1 MERREFLRVS
11 AVLSA
16 GLGLGRLG
24 IVEGADKRRRP
35 NVVFLLADQ
44 WRAQD
49 VGYAGNADV
58 ITPNIDRLAC
68 ESVNMTTAVST
79 CPVCCPY
86 RGCLMTGQ
94 YPLRHGVFM
103 NDVPLGDKAVS
114 IAQAFNAG
122 GYDTGY
128 IGKWHLDGRGR
139 SSFTPP
145 ERRQGFE
152 FWRALE
158 CTHNYNNSVYYADD
172 DVKRVWDGYDAIA
185 QTREAEGYIRRH
197 AEGKPF
203 LLFLSWGP
211 PHAPYH
217 TAPSKYKAMYEGKD
231 IALRGN
237 VPDELSEQAKKD
249 IAGYYAH
256 ISALDDCV
264 GWVRQTL
271 AECGLMEDTI
281 VVFTSDHGD
290 MLYSQGATKKQQPWD
305 ESILVPFLIH
315 WPAGLGRDG
324 KRIDMPIGTPDIM
337 PTLLGLCGLDVP
349 STVEGRDYSR
359 VVSGGAKAD
368 NEGELIMCP
377 QPFGQWSRR
386 IGGREYRGVRTPRY
400 TYARDLNGPWLL
412 YYNTEDPYQLR
423 NLVNKPEYAKVQ
435 AEMEAM
441 LGQKLAASGDEFLPG
456 ADYIRRWGYTV
467 DATETVPYRN

>member
-271 AECGLMEDTI
+271 AECGLTEDTI

-359 VVSGGAKAD
+359 VVSGGAKVD

-386 IGGREYRGVRTPRY
+386 IGGREYRGVRTRRY
-400 TYARDLNGPWLL
+400 TYARDLHGPWLL
-412 YYNTEDPYQLR
+412 YDNTEDPYQLR